1 MGDWPAK
8 GSTVPL
14 CFEKIAP
21 DIIDYLELGANL
33 ATEGFLG
40 KVNGRQLNIQT
51 APQAAAQAIRE
62 SIITGELRGGDRLI
76 EQKWAAR
83 LGIGQPTLREA
94 LHELEHQG
102 LLQKIPQRGTYVARL
117 SPEDFRL
124 IQEVRIPLEAIAIG
138 RAAENFTPEA
148 DKELTA
154 LVGAMAGAGVSK
166 SEVQQFH
173 ESDVAFHRTIW
184 DLAKNKYLRDTL
196 ETLTFR
202 LFVFSIVDRWPGNP
216 KAMGERIAAAQ
227 EHHMILE
234 GLRSGDKQIAQKA
247 FIKQSLQYWNTQYG
261 LGLSEQ
267 DMNLSA
273 WAGVGESR

>member
-1 MGDWPAK
+1 MTAQ
-8 GSTVPL
+8 
-14 CFEKIAP
+14 
-21 DIIDYLELGANL
+21 
-33 ATEGFLG
+33 GFYG
-40 KVNGRQLNIQT
+40 KASAGQLKIQT

-102 LLQKIPQRGTYVARL
+102 LLVKMPQRGTYVARL

-138 RAAENFTPEA
+138 KAAENFTPEA
-148 DKELTA
+148 DKELSA

-184 DLAKNKYLRDTL
+184 KLANNEYLQNTL
-196 ETLTFR
+196 ESLTFR
-202 LFVFSIVDRWPGNP
+202 LFVFSVVDRWPGNP
-216 KAMGERIAAAQ
+216 KALGERIAAAQ
-227 EHHMILE
+227 EHLMILE
-234 GLRSGDKQIAQKA
+234 GLRSGDRKTARRA
-247 FIKQSLQYWNTQYG
+247 FIQQSVQYWNNQYG
-261 LGLSEQ
+261 LGLKEE
-267 DMNLSA
+267 DMDLA
-273 WAGVGESR
+273 DWATAGERK